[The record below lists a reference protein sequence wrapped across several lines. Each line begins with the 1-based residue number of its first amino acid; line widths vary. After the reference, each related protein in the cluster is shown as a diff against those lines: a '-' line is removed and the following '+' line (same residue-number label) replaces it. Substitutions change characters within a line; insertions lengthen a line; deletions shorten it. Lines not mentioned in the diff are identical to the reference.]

1 MTFDVLAIGPHP
13 DDVELSCGG
22 TLISL
27 VDRGY
32 RVGVVDLTDAKLST
46 RGNVELRR
54 KEADNAAEIMGV
66 SERFRLGMSEG
77 SLETTTS
84 NIMPIVKTIREARPQ
99 IILAPYWSDRHPD
112 HVDSSKLIQAA
123 CFWSGIAKYG
133 DIEADNDLLP
143 PHRPHRIIYYFLH
156 WEGPASFVVDIS
168 SSFDRKLKA
177 IRAYQSQFFARPS
190 EDPVTFISRPE
201 FLEKVIN
208 RARYNGSLIG
218 AEYGEPFHSR
228 EMNRIDDV
236 VSWTDSQGVVG

>member
-1 MTFDVLAIGPHP
+1 MTYDILAIGPHP

-22 TLISL
+22 TLITL
-27 VDRGY
+27 ADQGY
-32 RVGVVDLTDAKLST
+32 RVGIVDLTDARLST
-46 RGNVELRR
+46 RGNVDQRR
-54 KEADNAAEIMGV
+54 QEADNAAEIMGIGK
-66 SERFRLGMSEG
+66 RFRLGMSEG
-77 SLETTTS
+77 LLKS
-84 NIMPIVKTIREARPQ
+84 NTKNILPIVKIIREARPQ
-99 IILAPYWSDRHPD
+99 VVLAPYWDDRHPD

-133 DIEADNDLLP
+133 QSESDGELLP

-168 SSFDRKLKA
+168 ASFDRKLKA

-218 AEYGEPFHSR
+218 VEYGEPFHSR

-236 VSWTDSQGVVG
+236 VLWADSQGVVG